1 MGRTMGWIRS
11 CLGNTTGFVRNN
23 YSQLILLL
31 IFSVLVS
38 LFYPAGRSFKYTD
51 LHVGDI
57 SQEAIE
63 APIDFEVLKD
73 DAQLRRDRGAVRMS
87 INPIFSAPDTLMNFY
102 RNTLGLLFDQLL
114 DTTTELTSTSLP
126 LKLDLTGIEQLDSD
140 ALRLLQSQLERVL
153 VSISGQFLVSSQD
166 LGHLEEYQQINVVN
180 GAIERVVP
188 TSSLISFE
196 TLNSQILERL
206 EKQYTQLEHPVG
218 FSLGIDILR
227 KLVVPSITYDQ
238 DETDR
243 LVEDAISRVPIARG
257 FVRSGEL
264 IVDRHQRITPE
275 AMSKLRSL
283 GEKLATRQQ
292 HEGTDDWSLLGRL
305 LLTLIFV
312 GLMTVYLYN
321 FRPVIF
327 SNLRHMPALLLVLL
341 LILAVVRLEF
351 EFGLG
356 VYASPIPLLGV
367 LLTLMF
373 DLRVAF
379 FLLILMS
386 LLAGSIYGNDF
397 TYLLVAVIT
406 GIVAAWTVRNLQ
418 RYSRF
423 LATSLGILLAFTF
436 ANLGLNLTNYTLTP
450 VIEQEIF
457 TSALNAIATPVLALI
472 LLWLLKMIFGVTS
485 DLQLLKLG
493 RLDHPLLRKLALS
506 APGTFQQ
513 TVKIGTLAEAGARR
527 AGVNCLLTR
536 AGTYFR
542 DLGKSMSGDSFRENR
557 NDKPDLPAL
566 KLASVIRKHVQAGV
580 SIARQNHL
588 PGEIIDI
595 IRQHHGTDRLD
606 HLLKRARTEAAAE
619 DIHLAEFRYPGEL
632 PRTEESSIVMLA
644 DTVGGAVFNNRL
656 TSPEEIEKCVDTV
669 IQSKIAN
676 GQLDESVLSM
686 RSLRCVRNSF
696 IETLIDLQKEIKAPV
711 EEKPE
716 STG

>member
-1 MGRTMGWIRS
+1 MGWIKS
-11 CLGNTTGFVRNN
+11 CCSATAGFTRNN

-38 LFYPAGRSFKYTD
+38 LFYPAGRTFKYTD

-73 DAQLRRDRGAVRMS
+73 VAQLRRDRGAVRMS

-102 RNTLGLLFDQLL
+102 RETLGLLFDQLL
-114 DTTTELTSTSLP
+114 DTTIELSSISLP

-140 ALRLLQSQLERVL
+140 ALQQLQSQLERVL
-153 VSISGQFLVSSQD
+153 ISISGQFLVSAQD
-166 LGHLEEYQQINVVN
+166 MGHLGEYREINVVK

-188 TSSLISFE
+188 TTSLISFE

-206 EKQYTQLEHPVG
+206 EKQYTQLDHPIG

-227 KLVVPSITYDQ
+227 KLIVPNITYDR

-283 GEKLATRQQ
+283 GEKLATGQQ
-292 HEGTDDWSLLGRL
+292 HTGADDWSLLGRL
-305 LLTLIFV
+305 LLTMIFV

-321 FRPVIF
+321 FRPIIF

-356 VYASPIPLLGV
+356 VYATPIPLLGV

-397 TYLLVAVIT
+397 TYLLVAVVT

-423 LATSLGILLAFTF
+423 LGTSLGVLLAFVF
-436 ANLGLNLTNYTLTP
+436 ANLGLNLANFTLTP
-450 VIEQEIF
+450 VIEQEIL
-457 TSALNAIATPVLALI
+457 TSTLNAIATPVLALI
-472 LLWLLKMIFGVTS
+472 LLWLLKLIFGVTS

-513 TVKIGTLAEAGARR
+513 TVKIGKLAETGARK

-536 AGTYFR
+536 SGAYFR

-557 NDKPDLPAL
+557 NNKSELPAV
-566 KLASVIRKHVQAGV
+566 KLASIIRKHVQAGV
-580 SIARQNHL
+580 AIARQNHL
-588 PGEIIDI
+588 PVEIVDI

-606 HLLKRARTEAAAE
+606 HLLARARTESDIE

-644 DTVGGAVFNNRL
+644 DTVGGAVFNKKL
-656 TSPEEIEKCVDTV
+656 TTPDDIEKCVDDV
-669 IQSKIAN
+669 IQSKITN
-676 GQLDESVLSM
+676 GQLDGSILSM
-686 RSLRCVRNSF
+686 RGLRCVRNSF
-696 IETLIDLQKEIKAPV
+696 IETLIEMQMEPKTPVQKGRQTKR
-711 EEKPE
+711 
-716 STG
+716 